1 MVKMRRPANIYSLY
15 FILVGLLLLAGCRP
29 AHRAEEE
36 KGEAQKP
43 AYTDAREYDPLE
55 LPRDREII
63 PEAYPRSGVIS
74 GGNMIVEAG
83 PLEDDSTYGQIKE
96 IPQAIDTLNNQVYR
110 VQLFTSQYYS
120 EAKQA
125 QAVAEEIFDQPV
137 FVDYEVPYFK
147 VRVGNFASRFDA
159 EGYQQKTREVG
170 YTNAWVV
177 VVNLNIKE
185 SAPLYED
192 LPGLLIES
200 DSTLKTED
208 TISTGGEQE
217 TDE

>member
-1 MVKMRRPANIYSLY
+1 MEKMRKPLNIYSLY
-15 FILVGLLLLAGCRP
+15 LVLVALLLLAGCRP
-29 AHRAEEE
+29 AQKAEEE
-36 KGEAQKP
+36 KGEAQEP
-43 AYTDAREYDPLE
+43 TYTDAREYDPLE

-74 GGNMIVEAG
+74 GGDLIVEAD
-83 PLEDDSTYGQIKE
+83 PRADDSTYGQIVE
-96 IPQAIDTLNNQVYR
+96 IPQAVDTLNNQVYR
-110 VQLFTSQYYS
+110 VQLFTSQYYN

-125 QAVAEEIFDQPV
+125 QEVAEEIFDQPV

-147 VRVGNFASRFDA
+147 VRVGNFASRFAA
-159 EGYQQKTREVG
+159 ESYQQQTREVG

-185 SAPLYED
+185 NAPLYEN

-200 DSTLKTED
+200 DSLLKTED
-208 TISTGGEQE
+208 TVSTGDEQN

>member
-1 MVKMRRPANIYSLY
+1 MRKPVNIYSL
-15 FILVGLLLLAGCRP
+15 FLVLVGLLFPAGCGPTRN
-29 AHRAEEE
+29 AEEE
-36 KGEAQKP
+36 KTETRQPGF
-43 AYTDAREYDPLE
+43 TDAREYDPLE

-63 PEAYPRSGVIS
+63 PEAYPRSGAIS
-74 GGNMIVEAG
+74 GGSLIVESG
-83 PLEDDSTYGQIKE
+83 SSKDDSVYRQVRE
-96 IPQAIDTLNNQVYR
+96 VPLAVDTLNNQVYR
-110 VQLFTSQYYS
+110 VQLFTSQYYN

-159 EGYQQKTREVG
+159 EAYQQKTREVG
-170 YTNAWVV
+170 YTSAWVV
-177 VVNLNIKE
+177 VVNLNIRE
-185 SAPLYED
+185 SAPLYEN

-200 DSTLKTED
+200 DSTLKAED
-208 TISTGGEQE
+208 TVSTGDEQD

>member
-1 MVKMRRPANIYSLY
+1 MRRPANIYSL
-15 FILVGLLLLAGCRP
+15 FFVLACVLLLAGCQP
-29 AHRAEEE
+29 AQKAEEE

-63 PEAYPRSGVIS
+63 PEAYPRSGAIS

-83 PLEDDSTYGQIKE
+83 LREDDSTYGQIKE

-120 EAKQA
+120 EAKQTLV
-125 QAVAEEIFDQPV
+125 VAEEIFDQPV

-159 EGYQQKTREVG
+159 ENYLQKTREVG
-170 YTNAWVV
+170 YTNALVV
-177 VVNLNIKE
+177 VVNLNVKE
-185 SAPLYED
+185 SAPLYEN

-208 TISTGGEQE
+208 TISTGGEQD

>member
-1 MVKMRRPANIYSLY
+1 LVKMRRPANIYSL
-15 FILVGLLLLAGCRP
+15 FFVLACVLLLAGCQP
-29 AHRAEEE
+29 AQKAEEE

-63 PEAYPRSGVIS
+63 PEAYPRSGAIS

-83 PLEDDSTYGQIKE
+83 LREDDSTYGQIKE

-120 EAKQA
+120 EAKQTLV
-125 QAVAEEIFDQPV
+125 VAEEIFDQPV

-159 EGYQQKTREVG
+159 ENYLQKTREVG
-170 YTNAWVV
+170 YTNALVV
-177 VVNLNIKE
+177 VVNLNVKE
-185 SAPLYED
+185 SAPLYEN

-208 TISTGGEQE
+208 TISTGGEQD

>member
-1 MVKMRRPANIYSLY
+1 MVKMRRPANIYSL
-15 FILVGLLLLAGCRP
+15 FFVLACVLLLAGCQP
-29 AHRAEEE
+29 AQKAEEE

-63 PEAYPRSGVIS
+63 PEAYPRSGAIS

-83 PLEDDSTYGQIKE
+83 LREDDSTYGQIKE

-120 EAKQA
+120 EAKQTLV
-125 QAVAEEIFDQPV
+125 VAEEIFDQPV

-159 EGYQQKTREVG
+159 ENYLQKTREVG
-170 YTNAWVV
+170 YTNALVV
-177 VVNLNIKE
+177 VVNLNVKE
-185 SAPLYED
+185 SAPLYEN

-208 TISTGGEQE
+208 TISTGGEQD